1 MSGGR
6 GPDDVALADIA
17 GRHLVIE
24 QEIDGANSVFS
35 FAADGTLLQ
44 SRGHSGRSALR
55 VGPARAAQGGRAP
68 EVRC

>member
-17 GRHLVIE
+17 GRHLVIQ
-24 QEIDGANSVFS
+24 QEIDGANSAFF

-44 SRGHSGRSALR
+44 SRPLR
-55 VGPARAAQGGRAP
+55 PKRVARRTGEGGP
-68 EVRC
+68 